1 MKSLKAALIAALL
14 AGTVCLC
21 GCELPGSDGSIDDV
35 YEPLAA
41 EEAESSHESDTD
53 DQRGRAIKGFRD
65 MIADKYG
72 EADNSGENSEGSS
85 VYDTPEPF
93 VE

>member
-1 MKSLKAALIAALL
+1 MKRLKAALIAALL

-21 GCELPGSDGSIDDV
+21 GCDLLSEDGGIDNV
-35 YEPLAA
+35 YDPLAA
-41 EEAESSHESDTD
+41 EEAETPDESDTS
-53 DQRGRAIKGFRD
+53 DQRGLAIKGFRD
-65 MIADKYG
+65 MISDKYG